1 MLSSARRV
9 CGRREA
15 SRRTA
20 PIPPTDCLPSS
31 PQGGATGPSVP
42 DQQAQEQLLPC
53 RCHPVELCTTV
64 IVPPGYP
71 LTLLPV
77 FPSLPS
83 PDCHTPTYLQP
94 LNICTKLFIVYIY
107 LF

>member
-1 MLSSARRV
+1 MSAEGAQHREGQLPSQPQTV
-9 CGRREA
+9 CPPPLREA
-15 SRRTA
+15 LQG
-20 PIPPTDCLPSS
+20 PPF
-31 PQGGATGPSVP
+31 P